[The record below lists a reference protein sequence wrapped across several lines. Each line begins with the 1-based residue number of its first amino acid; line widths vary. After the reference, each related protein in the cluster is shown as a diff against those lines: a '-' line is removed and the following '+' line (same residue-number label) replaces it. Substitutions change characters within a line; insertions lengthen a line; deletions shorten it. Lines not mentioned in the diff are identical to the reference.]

1 MLIRTGKHSQLRF
14 PGLEFRK
21 VIQHRDVFPTDIY
34 CLERLALGLSKV
46 LMKAREYEEVCRRLP
61 SLNTGELGHEDGQ
74 CGLSLDYFFTV
85 QIPKGT

>member
-21 VIQHRDVFPTDIY
+21 VIQHRDVFPTDTY

-46 LMKAREYEEVCRRLP
+46 LMKAREYEEV
-61 SLNTGELGHEDGQ
+61 
-74 CGLSLDYFFTV
+74 
-85 QIPKGT
+85 